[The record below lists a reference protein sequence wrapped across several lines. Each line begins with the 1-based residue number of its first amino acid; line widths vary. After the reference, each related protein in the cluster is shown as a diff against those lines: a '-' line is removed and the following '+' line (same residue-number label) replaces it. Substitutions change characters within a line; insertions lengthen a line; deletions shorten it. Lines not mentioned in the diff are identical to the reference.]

1 MAQHTLCVPHP
12 AHLCVPFSDTLHPL
26 HPLDVVLGFLA
37 DELDALQYIGDVVDT
52 TFLDLQHLSSPV
64 QIHNTV
70 GRLIQQTDEFFGEQP
85 Q

>member
-1 MAQHTLCVPHP
+1 MSLTPPHP
-12 AHLCVPFSDTLHPL
+12 CVPFSVAQHHL

-37 DELDALQYIGDVVDT
+37 DELDALQYIRDVIDA

-70 GRLIQQTDEFFGEQP
+70 GRLVQQMDEFFCEQP